1 MKFLAV
7 LLLLSGCGSDG
18 ANTTP
23 GCHPLAVGDC
33 LLPWPSAYYLKADSS
48 TATGYRVS
56 LPASAMV
63 LDQTGKPMD
72 PTYLNKMDGFSPAG
86 MMVANLKARL
96 DPKQLPAESDLTQS
110 LDASSTVQLISVKT
124 GERVPL
130 FAEVDNNAFVDED
143 QVLLIHPMI
152 RLQPKSRYVV
162 ALQKLVDVNG
172 KKVSNAPFDALK
184 NGAATSSALKSL
196 DYKDLFATL
205 ESAGLKKG
213 DLTLAWDFVTASDEL
228 MLSHLPPMRDQA
240 LTAWAAIPAASRYT
254 IQTVTMPSPAD
265 DHLMMELVGTFK
277 VPSFLADN
285 TVATATLNFGSDGKP
300 ALNGTQDFKLVV
312 HVPNCA
318 KTATKPLPFMI
329 FGHGLFGDAAGEM
342 NSGYE
347 KQLIDQLCMIQVG
360 TDWIGLS
367 SDDISNIA
375 GTVIPDFSHFD
386 LPTDR
391 LQQAQINFLV
401 MTRLAITN
409 LKDDPN
415 LMLNGV
421 PISDGSEVYYFGC
434 SQGGIEGGTFIGL
447 SPDVSRAALNVPGG
461 AYSLMLTR
469 SADFRSLKLLL
480 NITYPSNRDQEVL
493 LALSQSYWDWSDPIT
508 FAPYSIAAPLPG
520 PDGNPLSQRHILMQ
534 EGRYDTQVP
543 NVATEMVVRTL
554 GLPLMQTPV
563 HMVYGIDVKAGPLD
577 SAYTQWDVNGVD
589 SENGNTPPMMDNGV
603 HGSVRKLPAVMA
615 QLQAFL
621 TPTGQVTDTCGGMQC
636 VFDMPQ

>member
-1 MKFLAV
+1 MKR
-7 LLLLSGCGSDG
+7 LLLLAPLLSCFTDG

-33 LLPWPSAYYLKADSS
+33 LLPWPSSFYLQPDSS

-63 LDQTGKPMD
+63 RDQTGTPMD
-72 PTYLNKMDGFSPAG
+72 PTYLNKMDGFSAAG
-86 MMVANLKARL
+86 TLVANLKTRL
-96 DPKQLPAESDLTQS
+96 DAKQLPAYSDLTQS
-110 LDASSTVQLISVKT
+110 LDASSTVQLIDVKT

-130 FAEVDNNAFVDED
+130 FAEVDNNAAPDED

-162 ALQKLVDVNG
+162 ALQKLTDVNG
-172 KKVSNAPFDALK
+172 KKVSNAPFEALK
-184 NGAATSSALKSL
+184 AGTVTSAALKAL
-196 DYKDLFATL
+196 DYKDIFATL
-205 ESAGLKKG
+205 ASAGLNKD

-228 MLSHLPPMRDQA
+228 LLSHLPPMRDQA
-240 LTAWAAIPAASRYT
+240 LAAWAAIPAASRYA
-254 IQTVTMPSPAD
+254 IQTVNTPAD
-265 DHLMMELVGTFK
+265 DHLYMELLGTFT

-285 TVATATLNFGSDGKP
+285 TVATATLNFDSDGKP

-329 FGHGLFGDAAGEM
+329 FGHGLFGDAEGEM
-342 NSGYE
+342 GSGYE
-347 KQLIDQLCMIQVG
+347 KELIDQLCMIQVG

-367 SDDISNIA
+367 SADIPNIA
-375 GTVIPDFSHFD
+375 GMVISNFSHFD
-386 LPTDR
+386 MPTDR

-401 MTRLAITN
+401 MARLAITN

-415 LMLNGV
+415 LTLNGV
-421 PISDGSEVYYFGC
+421 PISDGSEIYYFGC

-461 AYSLMLTR
+461 EYSLMLTR
-469 SADFRSLKLLL
+469 SADFNSLKKLL
-480 NITYPSNRDQEVL
+480 NITYPAQRDQVVL
-493 LALSQSYWDWSDPIT
+493 LAQSQSYWDWSDPIT
-508 FAPYSIAAPLPG
+508 FAPYSLTAPLPG
-520 PDGNPLSQRHILMQ
+520 PDGNPLPQRHILMQ
-534 EGRYDTQVP
+534 EGINDTQVP
-543 NVATEMVVRTL
+543 NVATRTVVRTL
-554 GLPLMQTPV
+554 GLPLEKTPV
-563 HMVYGIDVKAGPLD
+563 QMVYGVDVKAGPLD
-577 SAYTQWDVNGVD
+577 SAYTQWDVHGVD
-589 SENGNTPPMMDNGV
+589 ASNGNTPPAMDNGV

-621 TPTGQVTDTCGGMQC
+621 TPTGQITDACGGIPC